1 MSNSNNELQE
11 LQAQIEILK
20 AKKEVQEYEAK
31 VVEEAKDPQVRE
43 TERYT
48 AAAKGGEDFRQIK
61 SSRVRCW
68 GVVLAHF
75 FMAPVASVVYSA
87 KTERW
92 APTLA
97 ATGVFAVGL
106 PLAVVDAGLTAS
118 IAAPVT
124 SIVMT
129 VNQVK
134 EDRKRKGFVSPEQA
148 DAAYFGRSF

>member
-1 MSNSNNELQE
+1 MSNSNTELQE

-48 AAAKGGEDFRQIK
+48 AAAKSGEDFRQVK

-97 ATGVFAVGL
+97 ATGVFAVG
-106 PLAVVDAGLTAS
+106 
-118 IAAPVT
+118 
-124 SIVMT
+124 
-129 VNQVK
+129 
-134 EDRKRKGFVSPEQA
+134 
-148 DAAYFGRSF
+148 RSSRCR

>member
-1 MSNSNNELQE
+1 MTDSAQE
-11 LQAQIEILK
+11 LQNLKDQIEILK
-20 AKKEVQEYEAK
+20 AKKEVAEYEEK
-31 VVEEAKDPQVRE
+31 VTQEVKDPQVRE
-43 TERYT
+43 TKRYN
-48 AAAKGGEDFRQIK
+48 AAAASGEDFRQIK

-97 ATGVFAVGL
+97 ATGVFAVGV
-106 PLAVVDAGLTAS
+106 PLVVVDAGLTATL
-118 IAAPVT
+118 AAPVT

-148 DAAYFGRSF
+148 DAAYFSRSF